1 MDTHGLRQRGVRT
14 GAVPADALAGELM
27 APTAHEV
34 ALPARIESALAGVLV
49 ALAVLGLAL
58 LPVASR
64 PVVGVLVGA
73 VDASATSGLDPVLTR
88 QTAEAVRRF
97 VLDPDAPAL
106 PAKVG
111 GRPGF
116 DADAVAHLIDV
127 RNVMVPARTLTIVL
141 VVAIAAWFVLR
152 SRSAAGKRIVGGALT
167 SGGLVLLGAGGIA
180 AFAGLIDFPA
190 LFAWFHTLFFA
201 EGTWLFPS
209 DALLIGVFPLPF
221 WVAAGALWA
230 SLVLLLAAAL
240 VIAGR
245 RMSST
250 ASVKRV

>member
-1 MDTHGLRQRGVRT
+1 MAPPTQK
-14 GAVPADALAGELM
+14 AVPA
-27 APTAHEV
+27 
-34 ALPARIESALAGVLV
+34 ARIESAFAGVLV

-64 PVVGVLVGA
+64 PVVGVLVDA
-73 VDASATSGLDPVLTR
+73 VDAPATSGLDPALTR

-106 PAKVG
+106 PVEVG
-111 GRPGF
+111 GRSGF

-127 RNVMVPARTLTIVL
+127 RNVMVPARALTIAL
-141 VVAIAAWFVLR
+141 VAAIAVWAVAR
-152 SRSAAGKRIVGGALT
+152 ARSAAGKRIVGGALT
-167 SGGLVLLGAGGIA
+167 CGGVVLLGAGGIA
-180 AFAGLIDFPA
+180 ALAGLIDFPA

-230 SLVLLLAAAL
+230 ALALLLAATL
-240 VIAGR
+240 VVAGR
-245 RMSST
+245 RISST